1 MAILYISTEF
11 LGLNSSITNKDI
23 ALIFF
28 CVKDIYLQFIF
39 LNSKLFWPYSIIAIQ
54 RIRLY
59 SAKMGPIMASQIS
72 TSTKMKKIFF
82 YFFNRNSICDHFL
95 VQYNLISF
103 FITNLYRKKQTGK
116 ISTPSGSPC
125 EIFEGAI
132 SPYKDIRLE
141 NYCFQAYMDPIWSLY
156 KATSK
161 KKKSD
166 PLRGSS
172 MVEDE
177 ISLLLFPEIETFT
190 LFQYMNEHYFKTY
203 ICT

>member
-59 SAKMGPIMASQIS
+59 SAKMGPITASQIS
-72 TSTKMKKIFF
+72 TSIKMNFF
-82 YFFNRNSICDHFL
+82 FNFFNRDSICDHFL

-141 NYCFQAYMDPIWSLY
+141 YCCFQTHMDPIWSLY

-161 KKKSD
+161 KKKCPFNGD
-166 PLRGSS
+166 N
-172 MVEDE
+172 
-177 ISLLLFPEIETFT
+177 ET
-190 LFQYMNEHYFKTY
+190 
-203 ICT
+203 I